1 MVPIPR
7 EENVISTVAI
17 GALSFSEH
25 PELVQKFVEFVTSE
39 RGGAIF
45 QKHHYA
51 TELPE

>member
-1 MVPIPR
+1 MVAIPR

-17 GALSFSEH
+17 GVLSFSEQ

-39 RGGAIF
+39 QGKATF
-45 QKHHYA
+45 KKHHYA